1 MFHFIALSVAVLM
14 LFVARFYSPRHAA
27 RAGWAVAF
35 LVPTWLALV
44 VGAADI
50 TVRCVVALMAVA
62 VVVVKPRQFAF
73 AGFSWID
80 LLPVVI
86 MVTAAIST
94 TLNDHFS
101 PTVMLSLLAQWVFPY
116 ILARLILIH
125 EQDAIDFVPLAATLA
140 LILAVAMIF
149 ESVADYNLFNTLLG
163 HEGSTQGDSGH
174 RLGLKRAE
182 AWFGHPIYAGLVLAL
197 ASPWVLTQTYQSY
210 WGRGSKFW
218 LIAPVIL
225 LMGTVA
231 TLSRGPCMVL
241 AGVIFGLFWYYFPPI
256 RLFSLFACVLAIA
269 LSIVMVP
276 TMLKMADAIENSD
289 GIHTIKIEGET
300 YTYSGSRHRYLL
312 FAVYKK
318 PLSQVGW
325 IGFGNWGTLPKHEA
339 MLEPHLRGLFLSVDN
354 HYLLHY
360 LNTGVVGSIAFLLL
374 PVGIFVAFLRQRAT
388 LTQPTEFLLVALL
401 SSVMATSV
409 VIVTVWMA
417 EAYSF
422 AFLFNSGCIVGLLIS
437 ARRSTAVVAR
447 KARRLQTLQSQ
458 PMSTPNQYTA
468 F

>member
-27 RAGWAVAF
+27 RVGWGIAF
-35 LVPTWLALV
+35 LVPTWLALS
-44 VGAADI
+44 VGAADV

-62 VVVVKPRQFAF
+62 VVVVKPRQFVF

-86 MVTAAIST
+86 VMTAAIST

-101 PTVMLSLLAQWVFPY
+101 PTVILSLLAQWMFPY
-116 ILARLILIH
+116 MLARLILVQD
-125 EQDAIDFVPLAATLA
+125 QDAIDFVPLAATVALLLA
-140 LILAVAMIF
+140 GAMIF

-163 HEGSTQGDSGH
+163 HEGSSQGDSGH

-197 ASPWVLTQTYQSY
+197 ASPWVFTQAYQSF

-218 LIAPVIL
+218 LVGPVIL
-225 LMGTVA
+225 AMGTVA

-241 AGVIFGLFWYYFPPI
+241 GGVILGLVWYYFPPI
-256 RLFSLFACVLAIA
+256 RLFSLFACVLVIA
-269 LSIVMVP
+269 TSIVMLP
-276 TMLKMADAIENSD
+276 TILKMADSIENQD
-289 GIHTIKIEGET
+289 GIREIKIEDET
-300 YTYSGSRHRYLL
+300 YTYSGTRHRYLL
-312 FAVYKK
+312 FTVYKK

-325 IGFGNWGTLPKHEA
+325 IGYGNWGTLPQHEA

-374 PVGIFVAFLRQRAT
+374 PIGVFMAFLRQHT
-388 LTQPTEFLLVALL
+388 MLTQPTEFLTVALL
-401 SSVMATSV
+401 SSVMATTV
-409 VIVTVWMA
+409 VIITVWMA
-417 EAYSF
+417 EPYSF
-422 AFLFNSGCIVGLLIS
+422 AFLFNAGCIVGLLVS
-437 ARRSTAVVAR
+437 ARRSTPMVAR
-447 KARRLQTLQSQ
+447 KARRLQTVRPQ
-458 PMSTPNQYTA
+458 PASTTNQDTS

>member
-35 LVPTWLALV
+35 LVPTWLALE

-73 AGFSWID
+73 VGFSWID
-80 LLPVVI
+80 LLPLVI
-86 MVTAAIST
+86 VVTAAIST

-101 PTVMLSLLAQWVFPY
+101 PTVILNLLAQWLFPY
-116 ILARLILIH
+116 MLARLILIH
-125 EQDAIDFVPLAATLA
+125 DQDAIDFVPLAATLA
-140 LILAVAMIF
+140 LILAGAMIV
-149 ESVADYNLFNTLLG
+149 ESVADYNVFNTLLG
-163 HEGSTQGDSGH
+163 HEGSSQGDFGH

-182 AWFGHPIYAGLVLAL
+182 AWFGHPIYGGLVLAL
-197 ASPWVLTQTYQSY
+197 AAPWVFTQTYQSY
-210 WGRGSKFW
+210 WGRGSKLW

-225 LMGTVA
+225 TMGTVA

-241 AGVIFGLFWYYFPPI
+241 AGVMFGLAWYYFPPI
-256 RLFSLFACVLAIA
+256 RLFSLFACVLVIAI
-269 LSIVMVP
+269 SIVMLP
-276 TMLKMADAIENSD
+276 TMLKMADAIEAQD
-289 GIHTIKIEGET
+289 GIQKIKIDGET
-300 YTYSGSRHRYLL
+300 YTYSGTRHRYLL

-325 IGFGNWGTLPKHEA
+325 IGYGNWGTLPQHEA

-360 LNTGVVGSIAFLLL
+360 LNTGVIGSIAFLLL
-374 PVGIFVAFLRQRAT
+374 PIGIFAAFLRQRAK
-388 LTQPTEFLLVALL
+388 LTQPTEFLMVALL
-401 SSVMATSV
+401 SSVLATTL
-409 VIVTVWMA
+409 VIITVWMS
-417 EAYSF
+417 ESYSF
-422 AFLFNSGCIVGLLIS
+422 AFLFNAGCIVGLLIS
-437 ARRSTAVVAR
+437 ARRSPSIVAR
-447 KARRLQTLQSQ
+447 KARRLQTGQSRAI
-458 PMSTPNQYTA
+458 STTNQGTT